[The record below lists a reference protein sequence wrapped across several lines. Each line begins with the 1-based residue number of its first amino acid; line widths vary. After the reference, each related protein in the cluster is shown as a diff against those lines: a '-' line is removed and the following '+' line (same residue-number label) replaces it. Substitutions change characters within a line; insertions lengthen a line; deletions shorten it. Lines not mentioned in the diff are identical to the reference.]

1 MGLTIHYEL
10 SLPGLTP
17 QHVVEEMLERLRQ
30 RIMDLP
36 FKQVDDKLTT
46 REGDAADFSQS
57 KKDDDKRWFLIQC
70 QAHANFKY
78 DRQGRPTRAGWRISR
93 FSMSFPPA
101 KVIGFSAW
109 PGEGCEEANFGMCR
123 FPERVEVKGEDGL
136 PHSVSL
142 GKPGWSWRSFCKT
155 QYANDPRL
163 GGFGNFLRCHLG
175 MIAALDAA
183 KELGFQVKVNDEGGF
198 WKSRKVDKLAK
209 ALGEYD
215 ALVAGIGLQL
225 GDLGFN
231 KEVRS
236 ALDGRPD
243 RERLELKGQ
252 ELLEKVKAKGLPKAD
267 Q

>member
-1 MGLTIHYEL
+1 
-10 SLPGLTP
+10 
-17 QHVVEEMLERLRQ
+17 
-30 RIMDLP
+30 
-36 FKQVDDKLTT
+36 
-46 REGDAADFSQS
+46 
-57 KKDDDKRWFLIQC
+57 
-70 QAHANFKY
+70 
-78 DRQGRPTRAGWRISR
+78 
-93 FSMSFPPA
+93 
-101 KVIGFSAW
+101 
-109 PGEGCEEANFGMCR
+109 
-123 FPERVEVKGEDGL
+123 
-136 PHSVSL
+136 
-142 GKPGWSWRSFCKT
+142 
-155 QYANDPRL
+155 
-163 GGFGNFLRCHLG
+163 